1 MKKTIINSGVVLAVE
16 RVLVLFGD
24 AACRNWTVLVLRF
37 PWWQRH
43 S

>member
-1 MKKTIINSGVVLAVE
+1 MKKTIINSGAVLAVE
-16 RVLVLFGD
+16 PVLAVIGD

-37 PWWQRH
+37 PWWQRY